1 MAGAKSKIFF
11 QNLQPTITTEIKKPR
26 ITTYRYQELASQQ
39 SPVLANIIIHNP
51 PTRCDR
57 QMNMI
62 DIMSIVIIIF
72 SLGVFYWFGRFTQNL
87 IKQHYN
93 INGLLYDLEVAD
105 KKKKR

>member
-1 MAGAKSKIFF
+1 
-11 QNLQPTITTEIKKPR
+11 
-26 ITTYRYQELASQQ
+26 
-39 SPVLANIIIHNP
+39 
-51 PTRCDR
+51 
-57 QMNMI
+57 MNMI

-93 INGLLYDLEVAD
+93 INGLLYEMEEAE